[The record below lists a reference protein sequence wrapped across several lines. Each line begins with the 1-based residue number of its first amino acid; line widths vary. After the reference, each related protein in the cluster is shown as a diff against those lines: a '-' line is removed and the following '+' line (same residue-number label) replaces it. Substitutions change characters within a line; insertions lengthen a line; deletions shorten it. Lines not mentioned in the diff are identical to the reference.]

1 MSRITWRSVPIL
13 STQNSESV
21 SFGNDTKTTTYTT
34 YTTYNMGDVVTHSPR
49 VSLAKV
55 VLVPDIGL
63 ALRTIKSILIKSLYM
78 NILTIILFILI
89 GNIVLHTTGLEIPI
103 KNLIYFNFM
112 EGNFYLIMMPYT
124 LIYLTAYYYAKYLK
138 HVYIKRVKKACY
150 ADRGFGM
157 FKFDED
163 NFDAKYKIVKESQ
176 WDQFASRL
184 T

>member
-1 MSRITWRSVPIL
+1 MSRTIWRSVPIL
-13 STQNSESV
+13 NTENTESV

-78 NILTIILFILI
+78 NFLTIILFMIIAIIASQAFEVDNPLS
-89 GNIVLHTTGLEIPI
+89 GIPVFEFQ
-103 KNLIYFNFM
+103 KANIYFF
-112 EGNFYLIMMPYT
+112 FIPYT
-124 LIYLTAYYYAKYLK
+124 ILYLTIYYYVKYLK